1 MTGRNRPPER
11 ESRMRATAG
20 ARAVLNAFV
29 ATLAVSTV
37 FYEAKV
43 ETFGC
48 TSTTELSD
56 LQRIRSD
63 TKAFRARL
71 IEQIFQGQ
79 CLPIKQ
85 GSVVDGLLDDADPS
99 VLRVGRQVA
108 PPGFMAPIDDFKKRQ
123 GDATP

>member
-1 MTGRNRPPER
+1 MNDRRR
-11 ESRMRATAG
+11 YVS
-20 ARAVLNAFV
+20 RAVRSGTRACLTAL
-29 ATLAVSTV
+29 LAALVVSTV

-43 ETFGC
+43 TTFGC

-63 TKAFRARL
+63 TKAFQARL

-85 GSVVDGLLDDADPS
+85 GTIVDGSLDSADPA

-108 PPGFMAPIDDFKKRQ
+108 PPGYMAPLDDFEEKPSDTKQ
-123 GDATP
+123 